1 MSHANST
8 NPATGD
14 MYRCQKCSFEVQVI
28 TECDC
33 DKPCV
38 DLNSCGED
46 MKNVTS
52 QEVPSSVGK

>member
-1 MSHANST
+1 MSHANT
-8 NPATGD
+8 KNPATGD
-14 MYRCQKCSFEVQVI
+14 MFRCEKCDFELQV
-28 TECDC
+28 TQECDC

-38 DLNSCGED
+38 DLRCCDQS

>member
-1 MSHANST
+1 MSHASRQ

-14 MYRCQKCSFEVQVI
+14 MFRCENCDFEVQVV

-38 DLNSCGED
+38 DLKCCEKP

-52 QEVPSSVGK
+52 QEVPSSKGK